1 MARKGG
7 STMVK
12 RQAAPSFYAVP
23 RKKLAF
29 VTTTKAGPHSKAVSY
44 DPITLLR
51 DILKV
56 VRSKKEA
63 EYAIKLGKIYVDGV
77 PRLSI
82 HHPIG
87 LMDVVELGA
96 GGGAYRM
103 LPQKGRLVAPVSI
116 SSDEKGKKLCQVRSK
131 TKVKK
136 GKIQLGTHDGR
147 TFLVDDGSKYALG
160 DALLVE
166 LPSNKITDVVPMK
179 KGTLGLVVRGTKLGF
194 VGEIKDVSKGSLSA
208 EPSVNILIGEEEVV
222 LPKGF
227 VIPVGLK
234 APLVSIPRR
243 IE

>member
-12 RQAAPSFYAVP
+12 RQAAPAFYAVP

-29 VTTTKAGPHSKAVSY
+29 VTTTKAGPHAKALSY

-63 EYAIKLGKIYVDGV
+63 EYAMKLGKVLVDGV
-77 PRLSI
+77 PRKSI
-82 HHPIG
+82 HFPIG
-87 LMDVVELGA
+87 LMDVVEVGE
-96 GGGAYRM
+96 GSAYRM
-103 LPQKGRLVAPVSI
+103 LPQKGRLVTPVTI
-116 SSDEKGKKLCQVRSK
+116 SSDEKARKLSQVRSK
-131 TKVKK
+131 TTVKK

-147 TFLVDDGSKYALG
+147 TFIVEDGAKYAVG
-160 DALLVE
+160 DSLLLE
-166 LPSNKITDVVPMK
+166 LPSGKITDVVPMK

-194 VGEIKDVSKGSLSA
+194 VGDIKEVSKGNFSV
-208 EPSVNILIGEEEVV
+208 EPNVNILIGEEEVV
-222 LPKGF
+222 LPKDF
-227 VIPVGLK
+227 VIPVGVK

-243 IE
+243 AD

>member
-1 MARKGG
+1 
-7 STMVK
+7 MVK

-23 RKKLAF
+23 RKKLTF
-29 VTTTKAGPHSKAVSY
+29 VTTTKAGPHAKAVSY

-63 EYAIKLGKIYVDGV
+63 EYAIKLGKMQVDGV

-87 LMDVVELGA
+87 LMDVVELGT
-96 GGGAYRM
+96 GGEVYRM

-116 SSDEKGKKLCQVRSK
+116 SADEKGRKLCQVRSK
-131 TKVKK
+131 STVRK

-147 TFLVDDGSKYALG
+147 TFLVEDGSKYSLG

-166 LPSNKITDVVPMK
+166 VPANRIADVVPMK
-179 KGTLGLVVRGTKLGF
+179 KGALGLVVGGTKLGF
-194 VGEIKDVSKGSLSA
+194 VGEIKDVSKGSLTA
-208 EPSVNILIGEEEVV
+208 RPSVNILIGSEEVV
-222 LPKGF
+222 LPKDF
-227 VIPVGLK
+227 VLPVGLK

-243 IE
+243 AE

>member
-12 RQAAPSFYAVP
+12 RQAAPAFYAVP

-29 VTTTKAGPHSKAVSY
+29 VTTIKAGPHGKAMSY

-63 EYAIKLGKIYVDGV
+63 EYAIKLGKFLVDGV

-82 HHPIG
+82 HHPVG
-87 LMDVVELGA
+87 LMDVVELGT
-96 GGGAYRM
+96 GGNVYRM
-103 LPQKGRLVAPVSI
+103 LPQKGRLVAPI
-116 SSDEKGKKLCQVRSK
+116 SMASDEKGKKLCQVRSK
-131 TKVKK
+131 VTISRNR
-136 GKIQLGTHDGR
+136 IQLGTHDGR

-166 LPSNKITDVVPMK
+166 LPSNKILDTVPMK
-179 KGTLGLVVRGTKLGF
+179 KGSLGLVVRGTKLGF
-194 VGEIKDVSKGSLSA
+194 VGEIKEVSKGSYSV
-208 EPSVNILIGEEEVV
+208 EPNVNILIGDEEVV
-222 LPKGF
+222 LPRGF
-227 VIPVGLK
+227 VIPVGIK

-243 IE
+243 AE